1 MTSASEPKPP
11 RPYRL
16 RKRAAAQAETHRRIV
31 EAASELHRTIGPA
44 ATTISEVA
52 RRAGV
57 QRVTV
62 YDHFPDDG
70 ALFGACSA
78 HWRELH
84 PAPDLAAWHAIGDP
98 GHRLRRGL
106 RELYA
111 WYRETEP
118 MTANILRDAE
128 VLPALQ
134 EILDH
139 GLGAWLEAAV
149 TTLAEPFADGT
160 QVSVHGSQPSAAS
173 VQASARGSQPSG
185 GHADRLPRRL
195 AAALRLAT
203 AFGTWRTLSALGDD
217 EAAELMATFVELAAP
232 ATSTPPSRRQEVH
245 HHPVR

>member
-1 MTSASEPKPP
+1 MAFIEMKQIPDAKPP

-16 RKRAAAQAETHRRIV
+16 RKRAASQAETRHRII
-31 EAASELHRTIGPA
+31 EAASELHRRVGPA
-44 ATTISEVA
+44 ATTISEIA

-70 ALFGACSA
+70 ALLGACSA
-78 HWRELH
+78 HWRQLH
-84 PAPDLAAWHAIGDP
+84 PAPDLAAWHSIGDP

-134 EILDH
+134 VIVDH

-149 TTLAEPFADGT
+149 TTLAEPFAGRA
-160 QVSVHGSQPSAAS
+160 QAS
-173 VQASARGSQPSG
+173 VRGSQPSG
-185 GHADRLPRRL
+185 GRADPLPQRL
-195 AAALRLAT
+195 AAALRLAI
-203 AFGTWRTLSALGDD
+203 AFGTWRTLSNLGDD
-217 EAAELMATFVELAAP
+217 EAAESMAAFVEVAARIP
-232 ATSTPPSRRQEVH
+232 DASQGSGRQEVH
-245 HHPVR
+245 HDPIR

>member
-1 MTSASEPKPP
+1 MSFIEMASASEPKPP

-128 VLPALQ
+128 VLPPLQ
-134 EILDH
+134 EIVDH

-160 QVSVHGSQPSAAS
+160 QVSVHGSQPS
-173 VQASARGSQPSG
+173 G
-185 GHADRLPRRL
+185 GRADRLPRRL

-203 AFGTWRTLSALGDD
+203 AFGTWRTLSPLGDD
-217 EAAELMATFVELAAP
+217 EAAGLMATFVDLTAP
-232 ATSTPPSRRQEVH
+232 ATSTPPSGRQEVH